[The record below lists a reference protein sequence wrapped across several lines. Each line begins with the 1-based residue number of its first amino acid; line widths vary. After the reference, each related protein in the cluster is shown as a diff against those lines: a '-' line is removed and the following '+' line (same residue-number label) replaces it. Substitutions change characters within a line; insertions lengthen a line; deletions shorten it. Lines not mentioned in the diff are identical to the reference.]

1 MAKSLNRF
9 EAIGNLG
16 KDPIT
21 KFLPDGT
28 AVANFSIACS
38 ESYKN
43 KNTGEQVENTEW
55 INCVA
60 WRKLAEIIEKYL
72 HKGSKVWIEGKYT
85 TRKWQDKNGADQ
97 WTTEIVVSNML
108 MLDGKPASGA
118 QNNPAQHASGNVN
131 QPNPTYGGSAGQTP
145 DPDFDQDIPF

>member
-16 KDPIT
+16 KDPTT
-21 KFLPDGT
+21 KSLPDGT
-28 AVANFSIACS
+28 VVANFSIACS

-108 MLDGKPASGA
+108 MLDGKPAG
-118 QNNPAQHASGNVN
+118 Q
-131 QPNPTYGGSAGQTP
+131 SAGTGGYNAAQAASSP
-145 DPDFDQDIPF
+145 APADEEFDDPIPF